1 MNEAEER
8 DDKEVGRPE
17 EDAPQPEEAPAEQP
31 AEPEQAEQPEEDE
44 AQLVNL
50 PRLLADEFGISA
62 SEARMMVQ
70 SGRVEID
77 GEVHAGDRFNVSHDE
92 IAGKTIKVEGETKT
106 YQFQYRDEEPPPVGE
121 QRDNRR

>member
-1 MNEAEER
+1 MNEVEER
-8 DDKEVGRPE
+8 DDKGEPREPDAPAPE
-17 EDAPQPEEAPAEQP
+17 ETPPQVDPEPVTP
-31 AEPEQAEQPEEDE
+31 EPDDE
-44 AQLVNL
+44 RLVNL
-50 PRLLADEFGISA
+50 PGLLADEFGISA

-77 GEVHAGDRFNVSHDE
+77 GEAHEGNRFNVSHDE
-92 IAGKTIKVEGETKT
+92 IAGKTITITGETKQ